1 MGLLDIFK
9 KDKEDRSI
17 AKSEDSTDI
26 VACSEAMLAEVQI
39 DIASVNTVK
48 LPIEQLG
55 LLGAGVASML
65 PSLRTIQQSI
75 TTNDGNLFRW
85 VNRENAAGTLKLNK
99 KDNLLGGTFIDK
111 NGKSI
116 YAKFEAAGPQTTSVS
131 TVMPIDPLTLM
142 MAAALMSIEHK
153 LDIIIK
159 TQEEI
164 ISFLE
169 KDKEAEI
176 EGDLKTLT
184 GIIEEYKFNWDNEG
198 YKSNHHKLA
207 LDIKRTS
214 EKNIIFYQKQI
225 ADAIKDNS
233 IIHLQNSVDGKQSK
247 LQKLFKY
254 YRLSLYIYSFAS
266 YIEVML
272 LGNFISEYIHQVKSQ
287 VEKYT
292 EAYKKAHSDCY
303 EVLKK
308 LTSGSID
315 KHVLKGVGVAVEAV
329 GSFIGS
335 IPVIKDGQVD
345 EWLIDKGSG
354 IKKESENV
362 GERALAEFKETE
374 EPGSSLFIEN
384 LGLVDKLYN
393 KTSDIY
399 IDKENVYL
407 AIS

>member
-9 KDKEDRSI
+9 KDKEDESI
-17 AKSEDSTDI
+17 VKSENSTDI
-26 VACSEAMLAEVQI
+26 VACSEAILAEVQI

-55 LLGAGVASML
+55 LLGAGIASIL

-75 TTNDGNLFRW
+75 TTNDGSLFRW

-116 YAKFEAAGPQTTSVS
+116 YAKFEAAGPQTTAGS

-153 LDIIIK
+153 LDAIIK

-184 GIIEEYKFNWDNEG
+184 GIIKDYKFNWDNEG
-198 YKSNHHKLA
+198 YKSSHHKLA
-207 LDIKRTS
+207 IDIKRTA

-272 LGNFISEYIHQVKSQ
+272 LGNFRSEYILQIKSQ
-287 VEKYT
+287 VEEYT

-384 LGLVDKLYN
+384 LKLVDELYN

-407 AIS
+407 AI